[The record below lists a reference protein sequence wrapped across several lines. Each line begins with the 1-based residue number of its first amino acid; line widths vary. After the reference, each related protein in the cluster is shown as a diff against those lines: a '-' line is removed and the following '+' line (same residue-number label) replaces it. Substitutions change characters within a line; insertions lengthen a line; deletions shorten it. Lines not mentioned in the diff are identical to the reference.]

1 MAFTFI
7 PAGNN
12 VKNSPI
18 VWKFENH
25 ETVYQ
30 SEQVRFERNV
40 EFWRN
45 KNGFGST
52 ERVVTLNGEFQ
63 PLEYTEFEDIEVK
76 EPEYIEFAELE
87 ETVLEEE
94 SLLEELTELKEEA
107 HESIIDESNDIA
119 SDSKSDVQPS
129 VSQDTEAPINTPK
142 RKPRKKTS

>member
-1 MAFTFI
+1 MAFQFI

-18 VWKFENH
+18 IWKFENH

-52 ERVVTLNGEFQ
+52 ERVVTLVFLNH
-63 PLEYTEFEDIEVK
+63 LEKQHVSRR
-76 EPEYIEFAELE
+76 LLL
-87 ETVLEEE
+87 VL
-94 SLLEELTELKEEA
+94 LKDEELLLISYELLLSALRYIGLGSGSSCTANPSSDTEISESPFDLSGPLKIYLEF
-107 HESIIDESNDIA
+107 DIA
-119 SDSKSDVQPS
+119 GL
-129 VSQDTEAPINTPK
+129 T
-142 RKPRKKTS
+142 